1 MNSKLLS
8 SDDLL
13 DFINKVWS
21 FNRSITGEGVR
32 QTLQVAKHLIPELE
46 INEVPTGFKCWDWTV
61 PKEWR
66 FKSAQILNNQGK
78 VVLDAKNCNLH
89 VVNYSQAINTTLSL
103 DELQKKLFSL
113 PSLPDAIPYRT
124 SYYKKDWGFCIS
136 ENERNQL
143 KPGDYQVLIDADF
156 IDGSMTVGQIYIP
169 GKVKSEILFSTYTC
183 HPTMANNELSGPA
196 IALGIASFLRQS
208 ENYYS
213 YRIILI
219 PETIGSIYFLSKNL
233 NYLKKHLIAG
243 YVLTCLG
250 DDLAWNFMPS
260 RTGITL
266 SDKIA
271 KRVLNKLQ
279 ISYITNS
286 FLTRGSDERQYCS
299 PRINLPVCSVM
310 RSKYGTYPEYHTSKD
325 NLEFISKNGLEK
337 SFKFYKELIHEFESN
352 RIPVTQVFGEP
363 MLSKYNLRQT
373 VGGGELS
380 VRDLLVSNITAY
392 ADASNDLSE
401 ITKILGASLQE
412 VEEIAY
418 LLNKNGIIDFL

>member
-1 MNSKLLS
+1 
-8 SDDLL
+8 
-13 DFINKVWS
+13 
-21 FNRSITGEGVR
+21 
-32 QTLQVAKHLIPELE
+32 
-46 INEVPTGFKCWDWTV
+46 
-61 PKEWR
+61 
-66 FKSAQILNNQGK
+66 
-78 VVLDAKNCNLH
+78 
-89 VVNYSQAINTTLSL
+89 
-103 DELQKKLFSL
+103 
-113 PSLPDAIPYRT
+113 
-124 SYYKKDWGFCIS
+124 
-136 ENERNQL
+136 
-143 KPGDYQVLIDADF
+143 
-156 IDGSMTVGQIYIP
+156 
-169 GKVKSEILFSTYTC
+169 
-183 HPTMANNELSGPA
+183 
-196 IALGIASFLRQS
+196 
-208 ENYYS
+208 
-213 YRIILI
+213 
-219 PETIGSIYFLSKNL
+219 
-233 NYLKKHLIAG
+233 LKKHLIAG

-250 DDLAWNFMPS
+250 DDLVWNFMPS

-363 MLSKYNLRQT
+363 MLSKYNLRET
-373 VGGGELS
+373 LGGGELS
-380 VRDLLVSNITAY
+380 ARDSLISNITAY
-392 ADASNDLSE
+392 SDASNDLSE
-401 ITKILGASLQE
+401 ITKILGASLRE